1 MHTDPWMP
9 GLRQQRI
16 TVDDGVEINAWV
28 GGQGPALLLVHG
40 HPQTSAIWHRVAP
53 RLAQQFTVV
62 LADLRGYGDS
72 SRPAGDPE
80 HVNYSKRTMARD
92 LLRLMARLGHEHFS
106 VLAHDRGARVAHRL
120 AMDYPASVQR
130 LVLLDIA
137 PTLAMYEQTG
147 EAFARAYWHWFF
159 LIQPAPLPERL
170 IEADPA
176 AYVREIMGRRS
187 AGLAPFDPRALAE
200 YQRCLAAR
208 TACARTTAPR
218 PASTWTMTART
229 AGWGAGCP
237 CRCWCSGAR
246 RAWCTAASIRC
257 ASGSSWP
264 TMCAVGHWPAGTTL
278 PRRRPTHCWTRLCHF
293 CCRPGEC
300 GHCWLSGLHSGKPAK
315 KGKEGKGAFAP
326 YLRRHSVLHGFNW
339 YANRVRKR

>member
-53 RLAQQFTVV
+53 RLAQQFTLV

-159 LIQPAPLPERL
+159 LIQRAPMPERL
-170 IEADPA
+170 IESDPG
-176 AYVREIMGRRS
+176 AYVRELMGARH
-187 AGLAPFDPRALAE
+187 AGLGPFHPDALDEYARCLSQPGAAHGMCEDYRAAAGIDLEHDKADRDAGRLLPMPLQVLWGAKGIVHRHFDPLAE
-200 YQRCLAAR
+200 WRKVASDVRGLA
-208 TACARTTAPR
+208 
-218 PASTWTMTART
+218 
-229 AGWGAGCP
+229 
-237 CRCWCSGAR
+237 
-246 RAWCTAASIRC
+246 
-257 ASGSSWP
+257 
-264 TMCAVGHWPAGTTL
+264 L
-278 PRRRPTHCWTRLCHF
+278 D
-293 CCRPGEC
+293 C
-300 GHCWLSGLHSGKPAK
+300 GHYIPEEAPEALLLHALPFLAEKA
-315 KGKEGKGAFAP
+315 
-326 YLRRHSVLHGFNW
+326 
-339 YANRVRKR
+339 